1 MQGKVGMQG
10 QVWQVVS
17 NYVYVHLLQW
27 VTPDS
32 IKAWLLLLAGKN
44 IFIVNV
50 EVEVEVGVEK
60 KNAHTNM
67 FVANDW

>member
-1 MQGKVGMQG
+1 M
-10 QVWQVVS
+10 
-17 NYVYVHLLQW
+17 
-27 VTPDS
+27 TPDS

-67 FVANDW
+67 FVAND